1 MKPNAEVFTGSGNRG
16 RMLADMPAP
25 LCPEC
30 ETYATRQLE
39 RLSIDS
45 LVDYYRCADCG
56 HVFTTSKG
64 TTDLLDHVTL
74 NPLRASSLPNLRVKP
89 DRRRAM

>member
-1 MKPNAEVFTGSGNRG
+1 MKPGAEVLPGATSADVSSG
-16 RMLADMPAP
+16 MPPP

-74 NPLRASSLPNLRVKP
+74 NPLRASSPPNLRVKP

>member
-1 MKPNAEVFTGSGNRG
+1 MKVDAEVSPRATTADVSSG
-16 RMLADMPAP
+16 MPSP

-30 ETYATRQLE
+30 ETYTARQLE

-45 LVDYYRCADCG
+45 LVDYYRCARCG

-64 TTDLLDHVTL
+64 TTDLLDHVTPNSL
-74 NPLRASSLPNLRVKP
+74 KASLPPYLRVKP
-89 DRRRAM
+89 DRRRVM

>member
-1 MKPNAEVFTGSGNRG
+1 MKPDAEVSPGATSPHVSSG
-16 RMLADMPAP
+16 MPPP

>member
-30 ETYATRQLE
+30 ETHTTRQLMS
-39 RLSIDS
+39 LSIDS
-45 LVDYYRCADCG
+45 LVDYYRCDDCG
-56 HVFTTSKG
+56 HVFTTRKS
-64 TTDLLDHVTL
+64 TTDLLDHVTFD
-74 NPLRASSLPNLRVKP
+74 PLRASCPPYLRVKP
-89 DRRRAM
+89 ERRRAT